1 MENTHAHN
9 ATLLAL
15 GNNTLLST
23 CVCCNK
29 RKDRISRI
37 LYSKEECE
45 LQVIFYC
52 KLPTEMIRTIG
63 EYLYQPELI
72 KINHITKRR
81 NPLWLQY
88 MDENRQPE
96 EFDEIDDV
104 IMEYK
109 ITYNCSS
116 CFLYNFIKYK
126 QKNPNPV
133 PRLMNDIHWFNN
145 SLERKEIIT
154 IFKEYFGDIFK
165 FELPSRY
172 DMYFY
177 RSFGLTIVKNNG
189 ETIIEELVLLPQA
202 GCLVYR
208 NEIMSI
214 RKNNEKIFNN
224 DEIKKIIVPEK

>member
-1 MENTHAHN
+1 MET
-9 ATLLAL
+9 
-15 GNNTLLST
+15 S

-29 RKDRISRI
+29 PKDEISRI

-45 LQVIFYC
+45 LQVIFYY
-52 KLPTEMIRTIG
+52 KLPTEIIRTIG

-72 KINHITKRR
+72 KINHKTKRR

-88 MDENRQPE
+88 MKENRPAE
-96 EFDEIDDV
+96 DFYEIDDV
-104 IMEYK
+104 IMEDK

-126 QKNPNPV
+126 QKNPNTT
-133 PRLMNDIHWFNN
+133 PRIRNDIHWFNN
-145 SLERKEIIT
+145 SLERKEIIA

-165 FELPSRY
+165 FILPVIY

-189 ETIIEELVLLPQA
+189 ETIIEEVELELNPYGMTIQKS
-202 GCLVYR
+202 
-208 NEIMSI
+208 NE
-214 RKNNEKIFNN
+214 NIFNN
-224 DEIKKIIVPEK
+224 DKIRNIIIPKK